1 MKKKKKNEQTSKTK
15 EVQRIDEP
23 FLQQKRK
30 LGQFY
35 AFISKKVQKRKT
47 CREDMKKWYLD
58 YLFQS
63 QIQWYFILVKR
74 IIEVEVV
81 DCEKRVSKSETKEN
95 ISMEAKILYHELER

>member
-1 MKKKKKNEQTSKTK
+1 MKKKQNEQTSKTK

-81 DCEKRVSKSETKEN
+81 DREKRVSKSETKEN
-95 ISMEAKILYHELER
+95 VSMEAKILYHELER

>member
-35 AFISKKVQKRKT
+35 AFISKKVQKRNLQKG
-47 CREDMKKWYLD
+47 
-58 YLFQS
+58 
-63 QIQWYFILVKR
+63 
-74 IIEVEVV
+74 
-81 DCEKRVSKSETKEN
+81 
-95 ISMEAKILYHELER
+95 HEEMVP